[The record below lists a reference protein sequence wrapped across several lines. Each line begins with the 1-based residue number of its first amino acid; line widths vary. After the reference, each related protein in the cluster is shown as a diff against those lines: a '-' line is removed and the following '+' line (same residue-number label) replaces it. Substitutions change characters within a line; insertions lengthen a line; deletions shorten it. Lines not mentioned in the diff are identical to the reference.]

1 MTRMIRQSR
10 APFPTDGAAL
20 RNDAVGAD
28 FAAAAAQLPR
38 LRDAFSARLHAGPAP
53 EEVLRLDTPGAELLE
68 AWLGAEAQA
77 QPGADDKLA
86 AAYLLGRTAFA
97 VSEVLA
103 ALALKG
109 LRPARLAPNTV
120 ALTARRALWH
130 LDGQS
135 GEGRAYDVV
144 LSETDLLPCSAPA
157 PMLGAALPEL
167 FAPLVRSLV
176 DRSGLS
182 KGALWRLV
190 GDALSGA
197 LLMQGKHAGREEEAM
212 EMAYAALRDRQN
224 PLHSRQTGFVRI
236 DLPERPDIGEWFRA
250 RGGCCRYYTTEGGAY
265 CSTCVLR
272 DPKSRKALLR
282 AHLRRKH
289 GLEKA

>member
-28 FAAAAAQLPR
+28 FAAVAAQLPR

-53 EEVLRLDTPGAELLE
+53 EEVLRLDPPGAELLE

-86 AAYLLGRTAFA
+86 AAYLLGRIAFA

-130 LDGQS
+130 LDGES

-144 LSETDLLPCSAPA
+144 LSEMVLVPCSAPA
-157 PMLGAALPEL
+157 AMLGAALPEL
-167 FAPLVRSLV
+167 FAPLVLSLV

-182 KGALWRLV
+182 RGALWRLI
-190 GDALSGA
+190 GDSFAGA

-212 EMAYAALRDRQN
+212 EMAYAALRDQQN
-224 PLHSRQTGFVRI
+224 PLHSRQTGFFRI
-236 DLPERPDIGEWFRA
+236 DLPERPDIAEWFRA

-272 DPKSRKALLR
+272 DPESRGVLLR

-289 GLEKA
+289 GLEEA

>member
-1 MTRMIRQSR
+1 MTRMMRHGQ
-10 APFPTDGAAL
+10 APFPIDGAAL
-20 RNDAVGAD
+20 RNDAVGTD
-28 FAAAAAQLPR
+28 FAAVVAHLPR

-53 EEVLRLDTPGAELLE
+53 KGALRLDAPEAELLE

-86 AAYLLGRTAFA
+86 AAYLLGRIAFA

-109 LRPARLAPNTV
+109 LQPPHLAPGDV

-130 LDGQS
+130 LDGES
-135 GEGRAYDVV
+135 GEGHAYDVV
-144 LSETDLLPCSAPA
+144 LSEMDLVPCSAPA
-157 PMLGAALPEL
+157 AMLGAALPEL
-167 FAPLVRSLV
+167 FAPLIRSLV
-176 DRSGLS
+176 DRSDLS

-197 LLMQGKHAGREEEAM
+197 LLMQGKHVGREEEAM

-224 PLHSRQTGFVRI
+224 PLHSRQTGFFRI
-236 DLPERPDIGEWFRA
+236 ALPERPDIAEWFRA

-272 DPKSRKALLR
+272 DPKSREALLR
-282 AHLRRKH
+282 AQLRHKH
-289 GLEKA
+289 GLEET